1 MARRRSACDAAPDVT
16 ADRWHVRGVALPGG
30 GEPLDWWIADGR
42 LSSQPIDGAA
52 ELPGAWIAAGLVDA
66 HAHLSF
72 EARDRLGLERG
83 SDELIAAHLA
93 VQRCAGVLAVR
104 DAGSLPG
111 IELARHPACGGR
123 VIACGPLLAPPDFFL
138 AHLYEGTAPE
148 DAVDWARQRV
158 QAGGEWVK
166 VITDYPADGDSPLA
180 PRLGYPLDLLGA
192 IVDAVHAE
200 GGRVAAHVMGP
211 IVHEV
216 VGTAVDSI
224 EHGNWATEEAVREM
238 AHRGTAWTPTLTTV
252 LGHIAP
258 VAEHVPAA
266 RELLERQRRTLPLA
280 AQLGVTLL
288 AGTDEEP
295 HGSLALEVAALADH
309 GVPAADALAAA
320 TTSARCY
327 LGLKGLV
334 DGAAADL
341 VTYARDPR
349 EDLGVLL
356 TPAAVVC
363 DGRVVAGV
371 DAGVS
376 ARASGPAARERPPS
390 RAAR

>member
-1 MARRRSACDAAPDVT
+1 VHSEN
-16 ADRWHVRGVALPGG
+16 RWHVRGVALPHG

-42 LSSQPIDGAA
+42 LSSQPIEGAA
-52 ELPGAWIAAGLVDA
+52 ELPGGWVAPGLVDA
-66 HAHLSF
+66 HAHLTF
-72 EARDRLGLERG
+72 EARDRLGLPRG
-83 SDELIAAHLA
+83 SHELVAAHLA
-93 VQRCAGVLAVR
+93 EQRRAGVLAVR

-111 IELARHPACGGR
+111 VELPEHPAQGGR

-138 AHLYEGTAPE
+138 SHLYEGTEPC

-158 QAGGEWVK
+158 QAGAEWVK
-166 VITDYPADGDSPLA
+166 VITDYPGPGGNPLSP
-180 PRLGYPLDLLGA
+180 RIGYALDLLGA

-200 GGRVAAHVMGP
+200 GGRLAAHVMGP

-216 VGTAVDSI
+216 VGTAADSI

-295 HGSLALEVAALADH
+295 HGSLAHEIAALADH
-309 GVPAADALAAA
+309 GVPAADALDAA
-320 TTSARCY
+320 TTSARRY

-334 DGAAADL
+334 DGAPADL
-341 VTYARDPR
+341 VTYDRDPR
-349 EDLGVLL
+349 EDLDTLL

-363 DGRVVAGV
+363 DGRLV
-371 DAGVS
+371 DPRPPN
-376 ARASGPAARERPPS
+376 ARASAPAARARPPS

>member
-1 MARRRSACDAAPDVT
+1 MTCPARACDAAPEVRS
-16 ADRWHVRGVALPGG
+16 DRWHVRGVALPDG
-30 GEPLDWWIADGR
+30 GEPLDWWIVDGR
-42 LSSQPIDGAA
+42 LSSQPIDGVA
-52 ELPGAWIAAGLVDA
+52 ELPGGWVAPGLVDA
-66 HAHLSF
+66 HAHLTF

-83 SDELIAAHLA
+83 SDELIAAHSPRSGA
-93 VQRCAGVLAVR
+93 RACWRSATPARCQASSCPSIQQTAAASSR
-104 DAGSLPG
+104 A
-111 IELARHPACGGR
+111 A
-123 VIACGPLLAPPDFFL
+123 LLAPPDFFL
-138 AHLYEGTAPE
+138 SHLYEGTEPDE
-148 DAVDWARQRV
+148 AVDWARQRV
-158 QAGGEWVK
+158 QAGAEWVK
-166 VITDYPADGDSPLA
+166 VITDYPGAGGNPLA
-180 PRLGYPLDLLGA
+180 PRLGYRLDLLGA

-200 GGRVAAHVMGP
+200 GGRLAAHVMGP

-238 AHRGTAWTPTLTTV
+238 AFRGTAWTPTLTTV

-258 VAEHVPAA
+258 IAEHVPVA

-295 HGSLALEVAALADH
+295 HGSLAHEIAALADH
-309 GVPAADALAAA
+309 GVPPADALAAA

-363 DGRVVAGV
+363 DGRVVT
-371 DAGVS
+371 
-376 ARASGPAARERPPS
+376 
-390 RAAR
+390 